1 MGRLPVPLEITSYI
15 CLDQAHKSFN
25 TASWGSGVAQEV
37 RFYPR
42 IQVIKA
48 RSHNRVTGGVHSC
61 SLPSIPCDLAR
72 KLEIQAV
79 VSGTATIRN
88 NINH

>member
-1 MGRLPVPLEITSYI
+1 MGRLPAPLEITSYI
-15 CLDQAHKSFN
+15 FLDQAHKSFN
-25 TASWGSGVAQEV
+25 TASWGSSAAQEV
-37 RFYPR
+37 RSYPR

-48 RSHNRVTGGVHSC
+48 RPHNRVTGGVHSC
-61 SLPSIPCDLAR
+61 SLPSIPCDLGR

-88 NINH
+88 NINY